1 MVKILV
7 TGVAGFIGS
16 EVSKKLNKESS
27 LIVGIDSLNNYY
39 SLKLKKLRL
48 QNIKEDLKEKF
59 KFHKININNLND
71 LEKIF
76 KKYKFD
82 MVVNMAAQA
91 GVRYSLE
98 NPKSYIDSNVVGFF
112 NILELSRKY
121 NIKHLVYASS
131 SSIYGSVKKFPI
143 KEKSCQFK
151 PTQLYAAT
159 KISNEMMAYTYSSL
173 FKLKTTGLRF
183 FTVYGPWGRPDMFLF
198 KFVDSI
204 LKNKIIS
211 IFNYGK
217 HSRDFTF
224 IDDIVNGTIKA
235 CFNKS
240 YIFKNNKLV
249 PSRVFNLAYG
259 KSVKLLDFISIIEKN
274 LKHKAKKKFL
284 PLQKGDVLKTYA
296 DITLAKKKLK
306 YSPKINYKIG
316 IRRFI
321 EWYLQ
326 NEKKL

>member
-1 MVKILV
+1 MKILV
-7 TGVAGFIGS
+7 TGVAGFIGFHLAKALIHN
-16 EVSKKLNKESS
+16 KKN
-27 LIVGIDSLNNYY
+27 IIGIDNINDYY
-39 SLKLKKLRL
+39 DVNLKKSRLSKLKEIGL
-48 QNIKEDLKEKF
+48 I
-59 KFHKININNLND
+59 FHKIDISKKNI
-71 LEKIF
+71 LEKF
-76 KKYKFD
+76 LLNEKFD
-82 MVVNMAAQA
+82 VIIHLAAQA
-91 GVRYSLE
+91 GVRYSIE
-98 NPKSYIDSNVVGFF
+98 NPQAYIDSNITGFF
-112 NILELSRKY
+112 NILEGSRHQ
-121 NIKHLVYASS
+121 NIKHLIYASS
-131 SSIYGSVKKFPI
+131 SSVYAGNASPPFEEKQSVETP
-143 KEKSCQFK
+143 QN
-151 PTQLYAAT
+151 LYAAS
-159 KISNEMMAYTYSSL
+159 KKSNELMSYSYSHL
-173 FKLKTTGLRF
+173 FKIPCTGLRF